1 MSLTKKIIVGGLVG
15 AGAIAGY
22 SYFLKMKKTQAEL
35 EVVPDASLYQVN
47 LNGITIRIDLLLKNP
62 TKGSFSIKFPF
73 VKLKYKDN
81 LLVGSSEVVDKDIKI
96 PAYGQAKID
105 KILVSIPILSIFSVS
120 SSILKAIQSKEEV
133 KITATLITTIDLGW
147 TTLPFEESHEITLK
161 KK

>member
-1 MSLTKKIIVGGLVG
+1 MSLTKKVIVGGILG

-22 SYFLKMKKTQAEL
+22 TYYLKMKKTQAEL
-35 EVVPDASLYQVN
+35 EVVPDANLYQVN
-47 LNGITIRIDLLLKNP
+47 LNGIIIRIDLLLKNP

-81 LLVGSSEVVDKDIKI
+81 LVGSSEVVDKDIKI

>member
-22 SYFLKMKKTQAEL
+22 SYYLKMKKTQAEL
-35 EVVPDASLYQVN
+35 EVVPTATIHEIN
-47 LNGITIRIDLLLKNP
+47 LNGLTIRLDLLLKNP

-73 VKLKYKDN
+73 VKLKYKDA
-81 LLVGSSEVVDKDIKI
+81 LVGSSEVVNRDIKI
-96 PAYGQAKID
+96 PAFGQAKVE
-105 KILVSIPILSIFSVS
+105 KILVNVPMVSIFSVS
-120 SSILKAIQSKEEV
+120 SSILKAVKSKEEV

-147 TTLPFEESHEITLK
+147 TKLPFEESHEITLK

>member
-1 MSLTKKIIVGGLVG
+1 MSLTKKIIVGGILG

-22 SYFLKMKKTQAEL
+22 TYYLKMKKTQAEL
-35 EVVPDASLYQVN
+35 EVVPDANLYQVN
-47 LNGITIRIDLLLKNP
+47 LNGIIIRIDLLLKNP

-81 LLVGSSEVVDKDIKI
+81 LIGSSEVVNKDIKI
-96 PAYGQAKID
+96 PAFGQAKID
-105 KILVSIPILSIFSVS
+105 KILVSIPILSIFSMS

>member
-1 MSLTKKIIVGGLVG
+1 
-15 AGAIAGY
+15 
-22 SYFLKMKKTQAEL
+22 MKKTKAEL

-47 LNGITIRIDLLLKNP
+47 LKGIIIRIDLLLKNP

-73 VKLKYKDN
+73 VKLKYKDS
-81 LLVGSSEVVDKDIKI
+81 LVGSSDVVNKDIKI

-105 KILVSIPILSIFSVS
+105 KILVNIPMLSVFSVS
-120 SSILKAIQSKEEV
+120 SSILKAIQSKVEV
-133 KITATLITTIDLGW
+133 KITTTLTTTIDLDW

>member
-1 MSLTKKIIVGGLVG
+1 MSLTKKVIVGGILG

-22 SYFLKMKKTQAEL
+22 TYYLKMKKTQAEL
-35 EVVPDASLYQVN
+35 EVVPDANLYQVN
-47 LNGITIRIDLLLKNP
+47 LNGIIIRIDLLLKNP

-81 LLVGSSEVVDKDIKI
+81 LVGSSEVVNKDIII
-96 PAYGQAKID
+96 PAYGQTKID